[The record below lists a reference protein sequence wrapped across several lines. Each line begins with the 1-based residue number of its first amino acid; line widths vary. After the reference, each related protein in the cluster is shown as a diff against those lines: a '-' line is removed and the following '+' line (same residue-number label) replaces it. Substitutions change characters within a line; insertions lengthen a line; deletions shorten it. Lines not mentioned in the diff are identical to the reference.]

1 MVIMKYL
8 LFLAFGLLVLTAC
21 KKNYVCECK
30 TIITSG
36 GVTDEP
42 PVENFSFS
50 KMRKQQAVD
59 SCNAKDYYSDL
70 PNQKITTNCTLK

>member
-1 MVIMKYL
+1 MKNFL
-8 LFLAFGLLVLTAC
+8 LLTIGILAFTAC

-36 GVTDEP
+36 GVSEEP
-42 PVENFSFS
+42 PVENFAYT
-50 KMRKQQAVD
+50 KLKKQQAVD

-70 PNQKITTNCTLK
+70 PNEKITTNCSLK

>member
-1 MVIMKYL
+1 MKYF
-8 LFLAFGLLVLTAC
+8 LFLAFGIIAFTAC

-30 TIITSG
+30 TIITTG

-50 KMRKQQAVD
+50 KMKKQQAVD
-59 SCNAKDYYSDL
+59 SCNAMDFYSDL
-70 PNQKITTNCTLK
+70 PNEKKTTNCTLK